1 MSAVPTKLWV
11 ILGVSL
17 AINLF
22 FGGLI
27 AGRMLSHRGRPPH
40 AAFEDDLG
48 PRGFLKRSGLRE
60 AGPEVKQILRA
71 RREEL
76 KSNMRSLGQARQD
89 VRVALSAD
97 PYDAQA
103 ASAAFARTRELSGK
117 LQADMH
123 NALLDVASKL
133 TLEQRRRMADSLWQ
147 RGNRRGKH

>member
-1 MSAVPTKLWV
+1 MSSVPKKVWV

-27 AGRMLSHRGRPPH
+27 AGRLMSHRERPH
-40 AAFEDDLG
+40 HVGIEDELG

-76 KSNMRSLGQARQD
+76 KGNMRSLAQAREQ
-89 VRVALSAD
+89 VRVALENE
-97 PYDAQA
+97 PYDAEA
-103 ASAAFARTRELSGK
+103 AAAAFARSREVSGQM
-117 LQADMH
+117 QADMH
-123 NALLDVASKL
+123 NALLEVSSKL
-133 TLEQRRRMADSLWQ
+133 TPAQRKRMAASLW
-147 RGNRRGKH
+147 NHRGKH